1 MIKNLL
7 YATLLPL
14 IIISCNTP
22 QLGNEEQRTLLI
34 YNGSFYSPHSDLS
47 QVQAILSRSGII
59 TDVFTDKSWQI
70 DTSSYDEIIDAQ
82 DLFVMP
88 GFIESHG
95 HFIGLGSSFQH
106 LNFLADTSWQQIVE
120 KVSQKV
126 EQSESDNWVYGRGWH
141 QEKWSVSPSNSID
154 GYPTHHTLSEL
165 SPNNPLLLV
174 HASGHSLFANER
186 AMKTVG
192 INRETPDPI
201 GGKIIRDGNGM
212 PTGVFEENAMQ
223 VFHNA
228 YQRHLS
234 AQSQAVKD
242 SIWLDAIT
250 QAEQA
255 CLSHGITSFQDAGT
269 KNFEIAK
276 YISLAEDGELD
287 LRLWVMLR
295 ERIENLETDLSQY
308 QVVGAGNGYFTCN
321 AIKTELDGALGAHG
335 AWLIEPYSDKPG
347 FVGQNTT
354 SIEDM
359 TNIAKIAYDNGMQL
373 CVHAIGDKANRET
386 INVFESFKD
395 STSDL
400 RWRIEHAQHLH
411 PDDIKKMAE
420 LDIIASMQAIHCT
433 SDAPFVVKR
442 LGTQRAKVGA
452 YAWRS
457 LLDNGVK
464 VINGTDAPVEL
475 VDPLASF
482 YSSVTRKHPV
492 NQGDAFFIE
501 QAMTRE
507 EAIKSYTLDAAYGA
521 FEEKNKGS
529 LEVGKYADFAIL
541 DKNLITCS
549 DQEIL
554 DCRVVTTI
562 VGGIAKY
569 RMP

>member
-1 MIKNLL
+1 MI
-7 YATLLPL
+7 T
-14 IIISCNTP
+14 
-22 QLGNEEQRTLLI
+22 QL
-34 YNGSFYSPHSDLS
+34 
-47 QVQAILSRSGII
+47 
-59 TDVFTDKSWQI
+59 FTDKSWQR
-70 DTSSYDEIIDAQ
+70 DTSNYHQLLDAQ
-82 DLFVMP
+82 SNFVMP

-95 HFIGLGSSFQH
+95 HFHGLGSSFQH
-106 LNFLADTSWQQIVE
+106 LNFLSDTSWQQVVE
-120 KVSQKV
+120 KVSDKV
-126 EQSESDNWVYGRGWH
+126 TQTQSDNWVYGRGWH
-141 QEKWSVSPSNSID
+141 QEKWSIAPTNTID
-154 GYPTHHTLSEL
+154 GYPTHHTLSEI

-192 INRETPDPI
+192 INKETPDPI
-201 GGKIIRDGNGM
+201 GGKIIRDGNGV

-223 VFHNA
+223 VFNNA
-228 YQRHLS
+228 YQRHLA

-242 SIWLDAIT
+242 SIWLDAIELA
-250 QAEQA
+250 QVE
-255 CLSHGITSFQDAGT
+255 CLRNGITSFQDAGT

-276 YISLAEDGELD
+276 YVSLAEDEKLD

-295 ERIENLETDLSQY
+295 ERIENLERDLSQY
-308 QVVGAGNGYFTCN
+308 KVVGAGNGYFTCN

-335 AWLIEPYSDKPG
+335 AWLLEPYTDKPD

-359 TNIAKIAYDNGMQL
+359 TSIAKIAYDNEMQL

-386 INVFESFKD
+386 INVMETFKD
-395 STSDL
+395 STKDL

-411 PDDIKKMAE
+411 PDDIQRMADLE
-420 LDIIASMQAIHCT
+420 IIASMQAIHCT

-442 LGTQRAKVGA
+442 LGTQRAREGA

-457 LLDNGVK
+457 LLDRGAK

-475 VDPLASF
+475 LNPLASF

-492 NQGDAFFIE
+492 NQGDAFFAE

-507 EAIKSYTLDAAYGA
+507 EAIRSYTLDAAYGA
-521 FEEKNKGS
+521 FEEQHKGS
-529 LEVGKYADFAIL
+529 LEVGKYADLVIL

-549 DQEIL
+549 DEEIL
-554 DCRVVTTI
+554 DCNVVTTI
-562 VGGIAKY
+562 VGGSVKY

>member
-7 YATLLPL
+7 FLTLLSL
-14 IIISCNTP
+14 IIISCAPTNP
-22 QLGNEEQRTLLI
+22 SHDEHSLLI
-34 YNGSFYSPHSDLS
+34 HNGSFYSPHDDLS
-47 QVQAILSRSGII
+47 QVEAILSKNGVI
-59 TDVFTDKSWQI
+59 TQLFTDKSWQR
-70 DTSSYDEIIDAQ
+70 DTSNYHQLLDAQ
-82 DLFVMP
+82 SNFVMP

-95 HFIGLGSSFQH
+95 HFHGLGSSFQH
-106 LNFLADTSWQQIVE
+106 LNFLSDTSWQQVVE
-120 KVSQKV
+120 KVSDKV
-126 EQSESDNWVYGRGWH
+126 TQTQSDNWVYGRGWH
-141 QEKWSVSPSNSID
+141 QEKWSIAPTNTID
-154 GYPTHHTLSEL
+154 GYPTHHTLSEI

-192 INRETPDPI
+192 INKETPDPI
-201 GGKIIRDGNGM
+201 GGKIIRDGNGV

-223 VFHNA
+223 VFNNA
-228 YQRHLS
+228 YQRHLA

-242 SIWLDAIT
+242 SIWLDAIELA
-250 QAEQA
+250 QVE
-255 CLSHGITSFQDAGT
+255 CLRHGITSFQDAGT

-276 YISLAEDGELD
+276 YVSLAEDDKLD

-295 ERIENLETDLSQY
+295 ERIENLERDLSQY
-308 QVVGAGNGYFTCN
+308 KVVGAGNGYFTCN

-335 AWLIEPYSDKPG
+335 AWLLEPYTDKPD

-359 TNIAKIAYDNGMQL
+359 TSIAKIAYDNEMQL

-386 INVFESFKD
+386 INVMETFKD
-395 STSDL
+395 STKDL

-411 PDDIKKMAE
+411 PDDIQRMADLE
-420 LDIIASMQAIHCT
+420 IIASMQAIHCT

-442 LGTQRAKVGA
+442 LGTQRAREGA

-457 LLDNGVK
+457 LLDRGAK

-475 VDPLASF
+475 LNPLASF

-492 NQGDAFFIE
+492 NQGDAFFAE

-507 EAIKSYTLDAAYGA
+507 EAIRSYTLDAAYGA
-521 FEEKNKGS
+521 FEEQHKGS
-529 LEVGKYADFAIL
+529 LEVGKYADLVIL

-549 DQEIL
+549 DEEIL
-554 DCRVVTTI
+554 DCNVVTTI
-562 VGGIAKY
+562 VGGSVKY